1 MQAISRFWDWLLA
14 LSLFQGR
21 GHGVDELARRLGL
34 SVEQLECVRPSYRE
48 FDVAKR
54 SGGVRRIAAPAD
66 ELKEV
71 QRRILRRLLARLKVH
86 SCATGFRRG
95 ESFVMNARRHV
106 GKQVVIHFDIRE
118 FFHSI
123 SAERVSRYLR
133 AIGWNRP
140 ASRLLVKLVTLAGRL
155 PQGAPTSPHLSNL
168 VNYRL
173 DARLAGLSQQYD
185 ATYTRYADDIVIS
198 LDNVQLD
205 LHPLIASVINILCSE
220 GYQPHLRKKFDVRR
234 QHQRQEVTGLVVN
247 TDANLPRKTRRWLR
261 SVEHRARQWESRYEF
276 SSLGSGAVARQPTLS
291 RDQLAGWRA
300 LVHMIDLQKK
310 ENLR

>member
-1 MQAISRFWDWLLA
+1 MQAISRFWDWLLG
-14 LSLFQGR
+14 LSLFRGR

-34 SVEQLECVRPSYRE
+34 SVEDLEGIRPCYRE

-95 ESFVMNARRHV
+95 ESFVTNACRHV
-106 GKQVVIHFDIRE
+106 GKQIVIHFDIKE

-123 SAERVSRYLR
+123 SAQRVNRYFR

-140 ASRLLVKLVTLAGRL
+140 ASRLLVKLVSLDGQL
-155 PQGAPTSPHLSNL
+155 PQGAPTSPQLSNL

-173 DARLAGLSQQYD
+173 DVRLAGLSNQYD

-198 LDNVQLD
+198 LDDVQQD
-205 LHPLIASVINILCSE
+205 LHPLIASVINILRSE
-220 GYQPHLRKKFDVRR
+220 GYRPHLRKKFDVRR

-247 TDANLPRKTRRWLR
+247 TEANLPRTTRRWLR
-261 SVEHRARQWESRYEF
+261 AVEHRARRWESRYEF
-276 SSLGSGAVARQPTLS
+276 SSLATGKVARQPTLS
-291 RDQLAGWRA
+291 KQQLAGWRA
-300 LVHMIDLQKK
+300 LVHMIELQKK
-310 ENLR
+310 ENLH